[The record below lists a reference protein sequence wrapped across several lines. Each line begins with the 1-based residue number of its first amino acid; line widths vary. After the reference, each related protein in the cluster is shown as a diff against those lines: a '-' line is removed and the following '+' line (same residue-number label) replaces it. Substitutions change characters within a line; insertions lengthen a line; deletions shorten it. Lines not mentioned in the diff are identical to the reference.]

1 MSSIIQ
7 ASALKA
13 GTFIGTVAG
22 GAGITVP
29 IYNSTSPTF
38 ALWNPAGSNKLIVPI
53 RLTIGVEATA
63 TPAITTFGLA
73 QVLTTGAS
81 AATAAPIAAWTDGS
95 VWNGRVGRTGGNYGR
110 LGVAT
115 TTLTTAA
122 NFFYSLGFSQA
133 TVALAPGLV
142 MLDHVFDDA
151 LILEP
156 GTLVHLVGNPAAP
169 VEAVTPSIMW
179 YEIAYQS

>member
-1 MSSIIQ
+1 MTDLIYDK
-7 ASALKA
+7 ALKA
-13 GTFIGTVAG
+13 STFVGTVAG
-22 GAGITVP
+22 GSGITIP
-29 IYNSTSPTF
+29 IYTSTSPTF
-38 ALWNPAGSNKLIVPI
+38 ALWNPAGSNKLVVPVS
-53 RLTIGVEATA
+53 LSIGVEATA
-63 TPAITTFGLA
+63 TAVIATLGFG

-122 NFFYSLGFSQA
+122 NFFYSLGLSQA
-133 TVALAPGLV
+133 TTALAPGLIN
-142 MLDHVFDDA
+142 LTHVFNDA

-156 GTLVHLVGNPAAP
+156 GTMVHLVGNPAAP
-169 VEAVTPSIMW
+169 AEAMTPSIVW
-179 YEIAYQS
+179 YEVPYQP